1 MNHNLRFM
9 TANAAFPAANA
20 RDSDLTG
27 VLKKSYYY
35 RSSTKKTGSTA
46 LGKGERGLKA
56 PAASGWSLTAHPIPA
71 DR

>member
-35 RSSTKKTGSTA
+35 RNSTKQTGSTA
-46 LGKGERGLKA
+46 LGKGER
-56 PAASGWSLTAHPIPA
+56 
-71 DR
+71 D